1 MQERWAMVRCECGR
15 YFGSSL
21 KKIVNCPR
29 CNSSK
34 NHKIMKKFSSSESL
48 RDQISKANTPSEIVN
63 EITSRLETY
72 EKPNRDTGLIGKEL
86 IGKILA
92 TSTFNENI
100 ISIDSISNSI
110 KELSLTKISP
120 EDIIEILEASSLV
133 VRNSNGTWTV
143 FQ

>member
-1 MQERWAMVRCECGR
+1 
-15 YFGSSL
+15 
-21 KKIVNCPR
+21 
-29 CNSSK
+29 
-34 NHKIMKKFSSSESL
+34 
-48 RDQISKANTPSEIVN
+48 
-63 EITSRLETY
+63 
-72 EKPNRDTGLIGKEL
+72 RDTGLIGKEL